1 MSVVKE
7 IIKIENDSL
16 CFGNYLLEEKNKVD
30 NFIFENDKYKVKTY
44 NKITRLEKNDKLIM
58 ETIPGSTIRNF
69 NMSEKKIYFSAEG
82 LDDTQI
88 TFDLQV
94 NKNYEIEID
103 NILIG
108 TEKSSAFGKLCF
120 SVNLSDTPKDI
131 KIRLVD

>member
-16 CFGNYLLEEKNKVD
+16 CFGNYLLEEKHKVD

>member
-7 IIKIENDSL
+7 IIKLENNNL

-58 ETIPGSTIRNF
+58 ETIPGSAIKNF
-69 NMSEKKIYFSAEG
+69 NMSEKEISFSVEG

-88 TFDLQV
+88 TFDLQA

-103 NILIG
+103 NVLIG
-108 TEKSSAFGKLCF
+108 TEKSNAFGKLGF
-120 SVNLSDTPKDI
+120 SVSLTDTPKNI
-131 KIRLVD
+131 KIKLLD

>member
-7 IIKIENDSL
+7 IIKLENNNL

-88 TFDLQV
+88 TFDLQA
-94 NKNYEIEID
+94 NKNYEIEI
-103 NILIG
+103 NNVLVG
-108 TEKSSAFGKLCF
+108 TEKSNAFGKLCF
-120 SVNLSDTPKDI
+120 SVNLTGTPKNI
-131 KIRLVD
+131 KIKLVD